1 MGQKLFS
8 WGRLFG
14 GAIALASLGAVAAW
28 VTFRNTPSPPVKVEN
43 PVPVNQPTPK
53 PTVSPLL
60 QTQTLQVYWLKVTP
74 EKTSFFPAQVSVAK
88 DGKKGSSLELALQA
102 LLEIPNDSDYSTFI
116 PPGTKLLG
124 IRRAQDG
131 IHINFSAEF
140 AQGQGPGALI
150 ARLGQVIYTAT
161 SQDPQAQVWLEVEGK
176 PLELMGG
183 GEGLM
188 VEQPLTRQS
197 FEQDYQL

>member
-8 WGRLFG
+8 WGRLFA

-28 VTFRNTPSPPVKVEN
+28 VTFRHTPSEPVKVEN
-43 PVPVNQPTPK
+43 PVPVNQPTPTPK
-53 PTVSPLL
+53 VSPLP
-60 QTQTLQVYWLKVTP
+60 QTQNLQVYWLKVTP
-74 EKTSFFPAQVSVAK
+74 EKTSLFPAQVNVVK
-88 DGKKGSSLELALQA
+88 DGQKRAPLELALQA

-124 IRRAQDG
+124 VREGKDG
-131 IHINFSAEF
+131 IHINLSAEF
-140 AQGQGPGALI
+140 AQGEGPTALM